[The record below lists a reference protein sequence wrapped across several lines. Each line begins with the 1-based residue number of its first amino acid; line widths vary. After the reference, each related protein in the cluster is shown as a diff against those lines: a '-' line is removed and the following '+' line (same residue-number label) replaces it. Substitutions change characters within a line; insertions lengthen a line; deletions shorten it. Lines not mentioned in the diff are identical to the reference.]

1 VSGPSE
7 APDPPSNDDA
17 GRNVPDVVVVGAAT
31 RDIARDDPRGW
42 RLGGGVTYS
51 ALALARLGLRT
62 AALIGVDHAAAS
74 ATELD
79 LLASAGVDIRLDR
92 LASGPVFDNVET
104 PAGRAQVGLSPSDA
118 IDPAALPGAWREA
131 RGWALTAIADELTD
145 AWATAVPASAIVA
158 VGWQGLLRD
167 IVPGQRVT
175 RRQPG
180 PSPLIHRADIV
191 GFSREDVR
199 RETDIGDLCR
209 LMRPGSTMA
218 LTRGANG
225 GMLMTV
231 GADRPTVMRCWP
243 AVPARALVDPTGA
256 GDVFLSGLLA
266 ARLMRGSAAGEGPS
280 NGADLRLAAT
290 MSSLVLEARGLEA
303 VPDRV
308 AVRARLLDG

>member
-7 APDPPSNDDA
+7 ASDLPVSDDPAP
-17 GRNVPDVVVVGAAT
+17 GLPDVVVVGAAT

-79 LLASAGVDIRLDR
+79 LLTSAGVDIRLDR
-92 LASGPVFDNVET
+92 LARGPVFDNVET
-104 PAGRAQVGLSPSDA
+104 PAGRAQIGLSPSDP
-118 IDPAALPGAWREA
+118 IDPAALPAAWREA
-131 RGWALTAIADELTD
+131 RGWAFAAIADELTG
-145 AWATAVPASAIVA
+145 AWATAVPANAIVA

-167 IVPGQRVT
+167 IVPGQRVA
-175 RRQPG
+175 RRRPG
-180 PSPLIHRADIV
+180 PDPLIFRADIV

-199 RETDIGDLCR
+199 RETDLRDLCR

-231 GADRPTVMRCWP
+231 GPERPTSMRRWP
-243 AVPARALVDPTGA
+243 AVPARALIDPTGA

-266 ARLMRGSAAGEGPS
+266 ARLMRGSMSGEGLRR
-280 NGADLRLAAT
+280 GADLHLAAT
-290 MSSLVLEARGLEA
+290 MSSLVLEAHGLDA
-303 VPDRV
+303 VPDRD
-308 AVRARLLDG
+308 AVRARLLVT

>member
-1 VSGPSE
+1 VSGPS
-7 APDPPSNDDA
+7 ATPARVPTDDSRPGA
-17 GRNVPDVVVVGAAT
+17 PDVVVVGAAT

-51 ALALARLGLRT
+51 ALAFARLGLRT

-74 ATELD
+74 ASELD
-79 LLASAGVDIRLDR
+79 LLASAGVDIRLHR
-92 LASGPVFDNVET
+92 LARGPVFDNVET
-104 PAGRAQVGLSPSDA
+104 PTGRAQVGLSPSDP
-118 IDPAALPGAWREA
+118 IDPAALPAAWREA
-131 RGWALTAIADELTD
+131 RGWALAAIADELTG
-145 AWATAVPASAIVA
+145 AWAAAVPARAIVA

-167 IVPGQRVT
+167 IVPGQPVV

-199 RETDIGDLCR
+199 RETDLGDLCR

-218 LTRGANG
+218 LTRGAAG

-231 GADRPTVMRCWP
+231 GPERPIRLRRWP

-256 GDVFLSGLLA
+256 GDVFLAGLLA
-266 ARLMRGSAAGEGPS
+266 ARLMGGSTSGGGLRH
-280 NGADLRLAAT
+280 GADLHLAAT

-303 VPDRV
+303 VPERD
-308 AVRARLLDG
+308 AVRARLLEG